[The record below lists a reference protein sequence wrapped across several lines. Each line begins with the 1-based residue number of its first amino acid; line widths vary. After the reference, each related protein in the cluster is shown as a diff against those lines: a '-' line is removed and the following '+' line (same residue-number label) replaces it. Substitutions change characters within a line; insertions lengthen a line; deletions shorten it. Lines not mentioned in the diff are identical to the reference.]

1 LKFGRSSPVK
11 EITLRVGEARDYV
24 RIEVADTGPGIPASD
39 LKKIFTD
46 FYRADNAI
54 TSAAGGT
61 GIGLALV
68 RRFVALLDGRIAAV
82 NNPGAGCTIRIELP
96 R

>member
-1 LKFGRSSPVK
+1 V
-11 EITLRVGEARDYV
+11 
-24 RIEVADTGPGIPASD
+24 
-39 LKKIFTD
+39 
-46 FYRADNAI
+46 

-68 RRFVALLDGRIAAV
+68 KRFVSLLGGRVSAS
-82 NNPGAGCTIRIELP
+82 NNPGPGCTIGIDLP